1 MSTPLTPFFLYPLP
15 NNEGE
20 VRALIQRDTIWLTQ
34 RAMAQLFGCSTDNIG
49 QHLKN
54 IYREGELSA
63 ESTTE
68 DFSVVQQEG
77 TRQVQ
82 RQITFYNL
90 DAIIS
95 IGYRVNS
102 QKATRFRQWVTKVLN
117 EYIRKGFVMDD
128 ERLKQGETI
137 FGKDYFRELLE
148 RVRSIRASER
158 RIWQQITDIYAECS
172 TDYDRNAPTT
182 KEFYAMIQNRFH
194 YAITRHTAAEI
205 IYTKADHTKEHM
217 GLTTWKDAPEGRI
230 LKSDVS
236 VAKNYL
242 SEEEIRRLE
251 RAITGFFDYIED
263 LVERET
269 TFTMA
274 DFSES
279 VDAFLNFRRYQI
291 LQGKGSISSE
301 QAKVK
306 AHTEYQLF
314 NPTQRIDSDFDK
326 ELRKLNR
333 KRKNNDHEEV

>member
-333 KRKNNDHEEV
+333 KRKNNDHEKI

>member
-34 RAMAQLFGCSTDNIG
+34 RTMAQLFGCSTDNIG

-102 QKATRFRQWVTKVLN
+102 QKATRFRQWATKVLN

-172 TDYDRNAPTT
+172 TDYDRNASTT
-182 KEFYAMIQNRFH
+182 KEFYAMI
-194 YAITRHTAAEI
+194 
-205 IYTKADHTKEHM
+205 
-217 GLTTWKDAPEGRI
+217 
-230 LKSDVS
+230 
-236 VAKNYL
+236 
-242 SEEEIRRLE
+242 
-251 RAITGFFDYIED
+251 
-263 LVERET
+263 
-269 TFTMA
+269 
-274 DFSES
+274 
-279 VDAFLNFRRYQI
+279 
-291 LQGKGSISSE
+291 
-301 QAKVK
+301 
-306 AHTEYQLF
+306 
-314 NPTQRIDSDFDK
+314 
-326 ELRKLNR
+326 
-333 KRKNNDHEEV
+333 